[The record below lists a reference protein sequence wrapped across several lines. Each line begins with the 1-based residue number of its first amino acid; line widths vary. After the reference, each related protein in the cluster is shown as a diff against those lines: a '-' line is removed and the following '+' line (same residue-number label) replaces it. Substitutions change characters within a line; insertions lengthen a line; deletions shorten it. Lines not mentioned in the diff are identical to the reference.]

1 MENRAGDGRRSRT
14 VIALSVAIVAGI
26 AIGFGLFRSKANPML
41 HFPAPGEMYP
51 HAPKLPPVVP
61 ETVCELLARFERIL
75 QDRCPAAFASLQ
87 PGLSDAQVDVLEA
100 KHQFKL
106 PPDLRAL
113 YRWRNGTRSQDTQ
126 QVFAD
131 HMFVALDE
139 SLAGRDRLRQQVK
152 AGTAAQQQAYAAY
165 AGHRDPWLGVIVD
178 LAGDGYFFDPSR
190 SEAQG
195 SFFFC
200 FNETGEY
207 IFFPAF
213 RNYLAGTI
221 EGHESGVFKFTNQGS
236 ETNEFA
242 AASAIWGRYGAG
254 INE

>member
-1 MENRAGDGRRSRT
+1 MENRAEGGQRSRT

-26 AIGFGLFRSKANPML
+26 TIGFGLFRSKGNPML
-41 HFPAPGEMYP
+41 HIPAPGEMYP
-51 HAPKLPPVVP
+51 HASRMPPVVP
-61 ETVCELLARFERIL
+61 ETVGELLARFERIL
-75 QDRCPAAFASLQ
+75 QDRCPAALASLQ
-87 PGLSDAQVDVLEA
+87 PGLSDAEIDALEA

-113 YRWRNGTRSQDTQ
+113 YRWRNGARAQNAQ

-131 HMFVALDE
+131 HWFVPLDE
-139 SLAGRDRLRQQVK
+139 SLAERDQLRQQVK
-152 AGTAAQQQAYAAY
+152 AGTAAQQQVHAAY

-190 SEAQG
+190 SEDQG

-221 EGHESGVFKFTNQGS
+221 EGHKSGVFKFTDQGS
-236 ETNEFA
+236 ETDDFA
-242 AASAIWGRYGAG
+242 AASEIWGRYGAG
-254 INE
+254 NNE